1 MNREDLQ
8 QDAIRL
14 IRRNPRVALL
24 WATGLGKSRVAI
36 EMANYLQSRKKER
49 ELKVLLVVA

>member
-36 EMANYLQSRKKER
+36 EMANYLQSRKRR
-49 ELKVLLVVA
+49 EN